1 MIYQGGR
8 RNIKL
13 CLFFMPGCII
23 EYLSGHLYVDILK
36 KEVVPCRHAYSSFF
50 FLRKCHICIHGFA
63 FLKTATH
70 FPWYLQNYARRWH
83 FSAVNMIE
91 AKQQKNIRACMY
103 MFHAL
108 ETRLRR
114 CPTSSGYDRNLFS
127 PNLLDFW
134 FLIEFISDA
143 ESKIFC
149 SFEY

>member
-1 MIYQGGR
+1 MS
-8 RNIKL
+8 
-13 CLFFMPGCII
+13 LF
-23 EYLSGHLYVDILK
+23 YAWLYNRISK
-36 KEVVPCRHAYSSFF
+36 WTFICWYFKEGSSSMLPRVFQFF

-134 FLIEFISDA
+134 FLIEFILDA

>member
-1 MIYQGGR
+1 MS
-8 RNIKL
+8 
-13 CLFFMPGCII
+13 LF
-23 EYLSGHLYVDILK
+23 YAWLYNRISK
-36 KEVVPCRHAYSSFF
+36 WTFICWYFKEGSSSTSPRVFEFFF

-83 FSAVNMIE
+83 FSAVKMIK

-103 MFHAL
+103 MFHTL

>member
-1 MIYQGGR
+1 MS
-8 RNIKL
+8 
-13 CLFFMPGCII
+13 LF
-23 EYLSGHLYVDILK
+23 YAWLYNRISK
-36 KEVVPCRHAYSSFF
+36 WTFICWYFKEGSSSMSPRVFEFFF

>member
-1 MIYQGGR
+1 MS
-8 RNIKL
+8 
-13 CLFFMPGCII
+13 LFYAWLYNRISKWTFICWYFKEGSSSMSPRVFEFFFFWENVTFVFMVLHFWKPQHIFHGTFKIMPGD
-23 EYLSGHLYVDILK
+23 DIFQRLK
-36 KEVVPCRHAYSSFF
+36 WLKRNNRRIYEHA
-50 FLRKCHICIHGFA
+50 C
-63 FLKTATH
+63 T
-70 FPWYLQNYARRWH
+70 
-83 FSAVNMIE
+83 
-91 AKQQKNIRACMY
+91 
-103 MFHAL
+103 FHAL